1 MCLAYCRGLLTPD
14 YKNGLQSRLRENM
27 ILRLLDDELISEYT
41 EKTAFITA
49 TSIAPALDPKRVG
62 DFLEEQHRKLV
73 YAAAKREY
81 EDTVYHS
88 QAEIDK
94 KFNEQAAL
102 WFAAIRGEDGQV

>member
-27 ILRLLDDELISEYT
+27 ILHMLDDELTSAFTNNVTMLEA
-41 EKTAFITA
+41 TAM
-49 TSIAPALDPKRVG
+49 APMVDPKRLS
-62 DFLEEQHRKLV
+62 DFMGELHKKLV
-73 YAAAKREY
+73 YAASKAEY

-94 KFNEQAAL
+94 KFNEQAAA
-102 WFAAIRGEDGQV
+102 WFAAMRAEDGQV